1 MGTQQQPLVA
11 REGKDTTP
19 VVKVMVDKVT
29 TRGDKEMVD
38 KAITQEEMV
47 VKATTREDKE
57 MVDKAITQEVVAG
70 RGIIQEARGTS
81 QEEEDTVTTL
91 EVGALEH
98 WVITR
103 EYLGPGLDSTRTS

>member
-1 MGTQQQPLVA
+1 
-11 REGKDTTP
+11 
-19 VVKVMVDKVT
+19 MVDKVT
-29 TRGDKEMVD
+29 TRG
-38 KAITQEEMV
+38 
-47 VKATTREDKE
+47 DKE

-81 QEEEDTVTTL
+81 QEEDTVTTL